1 MGGNSIDSRENI
13 IVKGKY
19 GYYSI
24 GKKIGKGGNGAVYEA
39 LIVDGGENLPKE
51 KGYAI
56 KFLEI
61 SSKDEHEVKK
71 RIQRFEREIEYV
83 ISFQDTVSGI
93 IPVYDS
99 AIATVDSNNELWFLM
114 PLAEKYVIENYSV
127 LEKVQHMHQ
136 VGDSISE
143 LHKLGYAH
151 RDIKPKNLLI
161 YKNRLCLSDFGLIWN
176 IDDENGHITEVND
189 RLGPQNIRPPE
200 LKMIAEVD
208 GIDYRKSDVYLFAKT
223 IWMILRND
231 YNNGFPDE
239 YSRNKSA
246 FYMDKDD
253 LNIET
258 AEPLHR
264 LLEEATKNEYWERN
278 TVEDC
283 IGYIELLISVIK
295 YELPLDTLNDWKY
308 IEQVK
313 HDCLSIIPDEQ
324 IFRNPLSMQKILGN
338 MVGTVG
344 LVFCEPGK
352 EYDSLPFK
360 KVQHLE
366 RNIFQ
371 LVIKNPYFNGYK
383 KTIVME
389 LDSIILTKG
398 NEYYIRTLKFST
410 DLNTMPIYGKLITAL
425 QSPEKIVRLSANYT
439 IKMRI

>member
-1 MGGNSIDSRENI
+1 M
-13 IVKGKY
+13 
-19 GYYSI
+19 
-24 GKKIGKGGNGAVYEA
+24 A
-39 LIVDGGENLPKE
+39 
-51 KGYAI
+51 YAI

-313 HDCLSIIPDEQ
+313 HDRLSIIPDEQ

-410 DLNTMPIYGKLITAL
+410 DLNTMPIYGQLITAL

>member
-1 MGGNSIDSRENI
+1 
-13 IVKGKY
+13 
-19 GYYSI
+19 
-24 GKKIGKGGNGAVYEA
+24 
-39 LIVDGGENLPKE
+39 
-51 KGYAI
+51 
-56 KFLEI
+56 
-61 SSKDEHEVKK
+61 
-71 RIQRFEREIEYV
+71 
-83 ISFQDTVSGI
+83 
-93 IPVYDS
+93 
-99 AIATVDSNNELWFLM
+99 M

-176 IDDENGHITEVND
+176 IDEENGHITEVND

-313 HDCLSIIPDEQ
+313 HDRLSIIPDEQ

-410 DLNTMPIYGKLITAL
+410 DLNTIPIYGQLITAL

-439 IKMRI
+439 IKMGI